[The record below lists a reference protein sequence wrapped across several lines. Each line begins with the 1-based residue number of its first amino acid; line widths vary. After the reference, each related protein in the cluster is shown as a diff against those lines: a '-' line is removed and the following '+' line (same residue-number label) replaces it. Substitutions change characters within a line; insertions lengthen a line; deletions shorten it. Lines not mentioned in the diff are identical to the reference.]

1 MIGSQSMNSAQ
12 EQTITTLDS
21 KTQDMIVKLTP
32 FSEARLLESL
42 VTKQHFVLIAARN
55 VDELS
60 DDDGNLIASQI
71 RSYTPERIA
80 QIFDKIGGVQTPFY
94 TTPLITDV
102 IPVYTFEQILSK
114 AVWSCMFT
122 FDEVE
127 FDGIIQQIGQ
137 IAKLINVHSAADAQ
151 AFITTM
157 QNAGFK
163 TKCSFALDIG
173 TTYSGKNPESKCFK
187 WRVDILPSGQAVFV
201 VALFDKLEN
210 ENLYEVQLS
219 VSFVKLINVVL
230 GSR

>member
-1 MIGSQSMNSAQ
+1 MNSAQ

-21 KTQDMIVKLTP
+21 KTQDMVVKLTP

-94 TTPLITDV
+94 TMPLITDV

-163 TKCSFALDIG
+163 TCLLYTS
-173 TTYSGKNPESKCFK
+173 
-187 WRVDILPSGQAVFV
+187 PSPR
-201 VALFDKLEN
+201 D
-210 ENLYEVQLS
+210 
-219 VSFVKLINVVL
+219 
-230 GSR
+230 

>member
-114 AVWSCMFT
+114 AVWSCIFT

-151 AFITTM
+151 AFIIELTHYL
-157 QNAGFK
+157 NS
-163 TKCSFALDIG
+163 TKHDS
-173 TTYSGKNPESKCFK
+173 
-187 WRVDILPSGQAVFV
+187 PS
-201 VALFDKLEN
+201 
-210 ENLYEVQLS
+210 
-219 VSFVKLINVVL
+219 
-230 GSR
+230 